1 MEWGSMAHEV
11 SDCIAVTSFTSA
23 SDVTN
28 NVYMNRQI
36 ECKKTAGPG
45 VARQIDIS
53 RKDRNESAS
62 KLSVGDWV
70 IFDSGE
76 EDDPIWLGR
85 VMSHPDWGGQGVQ
98 QNVTRRIQ
106 SYPSGA
112 KIGRNEVA
120 MNIIWYE
127 KMDISLDALDYQ
139 VSRSFTS
146 PIVQNNKYF
155 IPITVNMHRVL
166 GGVKSSSKIENFCE
180 IKHVNQCQ
188 Y

>member
-1 MEWGSMAHEV
+1 M
-11 SDCIAVTSFTSA
+11 
-23 SDVTN
+23 
-28 NVYMNRQI
+28 
-36 ECKKTAGPG
+36 
-45 VARQIDIS
+45 
-53 RKDRNESAS
+53 
-62 KLSVGDWV
+62 GDWV

-120 MNIIWYE
+120 MNIMWYE

-166 GGVKSSSKIENFCE
+166 GGSNPVPKLRTSARSNMSISANTEARNNAWHDKEFGLRWKMDNIVRESALSRCNMWR
-180 IKHVNQCQ
+180 Q
-188 Y
+188 